1 MLRRERDDMASV
13 QDDIAGSA
21 GLTAQEKRG
30 HRVLIFRRIVACV
43 VLILICVI
51 ALFPFITLLINL
63 TKDHATLTSTF
74 NLLPGSN
81 FLTNLKNA
89 LNDPNKP
96 VVQAMGN
103 SFIVAAITCI
113 LSVYVAALTA
123 YGLYAYDFRFKK
135 PAFVAIMFVL
145 MVPTQVSALGYVD
158 LVKSVGMY
166 NQLIP
171 LIFPTIAAPGVFF
184 FIKQY
189 MESSL
194 PMEIVEAG
202 RIDGGHEF
210 YIFNFVAMP
219 ILKPA
224 MAVQLIFQF
233 VASWNNY
240 FLPQLLMDTNS
251 KNATLPLVIAGLNAE
266 ANGNFDLGKVYMV
279 LGIAIIPLII
289 VYLCLSKFI
298 IRGVALGS
306 VKG

>member
-1 MLRRERDDMASV
+1 M
-13 QDDIAGSA
+13 
-21 GLTAQEKRG
+21 
-30 HRVLIFRRIVACV
+30 
-43 VLILICVI
+43 
-51 ALFPFITLLINL
+51 
-63 TKDHATLTSTF
+63 TKDHATLKSTF

-96 VVQAMGN
+96 VVQ
-103 SFIVAAITCI
+103 
-113 LSVYVAALTA
+113 
-123 YGLYAYDFRFKK
+123 
-135 PAFVAIMFVL
+135 
-145 MVPTQVSALGYVD
+145 
-158 LVKSVGMY
+158 
-166 NQLIP
+166 
-171 LIFPTIAAPGVFF
+171 
-184 FIKQY
+184 
-189 MESSL
+189 
-194 PMEIVEAG
+194 
-202 RIDGGHEF
+202 
-210 YIFNFVAMP
+210 
-219 ILKPA
+219 A

>member
-1 MLRRERDDMASV
+1 MAAV
-13 QDDIAGSA
+13 HQDIARG
-21 GLTAQEKRG
+21 GELTEEQRQG
-30 HRVLIFRRIVACV
+30 QRLLVIRRIVAYVTFIV
-43 VLILICVI
+43 VCTI
-51 ALFPFITLLINL
+51 ALFPFVTLLINL
-63 TKDHATLTSTF
+63 TKDHATLVSTF
-74 NLLPGSN
+74 NLYPGNN
-81 FLTNLKNA
+81 FLNNLRNA
-89 LNDPNKP
+89 LTDANKP
-96 VVQAMGN
+96 VLHAMGN
-103 SFIVAAITCI
+103 SFIVAAITCVS
-113 LSVYVAALTA
+113 SVYIAALTA
-123 YGLYAYDFRFKK
+123 YGLYAYDFRLKK
-135 PAFVAIMFVL
+135 AAFIAIMFVL

-158 LVKSVGMY
+158 LAKSAGMY
-166 NQLIP
+166 NQLLP
-171 LIFPTIAAPGVFF
+171 LVFPTIAAPGVFF

-194 PMEIVEAG
+194 PLEIVEAG

-210 YIFNFVAMP
+210 YIFNFVVMP

-306 VKG
+306 VKS

>member
-1 MLRRERDDMASV
+1 M
-13 QDDIAGSA
+13 
-21 GLTAQEKRG
+21 K
-30 HRVLIFRRIVACV
+30 
-43 VLILICVI
+43 
-51 ALFPFITLLINL
+51 
-63 TKDHATLTSTF
+63 STF

-96 VVQAMGN
+96 VVQ
-103 SFIVAAITCI
+103 
-113 LSVYVAALTA
+113 
-123 YGLYAYDFRFKK
+123 
-135 PAFVAIMFVL
+135 
-145 MVPTQVSALGYVD
+145 
-158 LVKSVGMY
+158 
-166 NQLIP
+166 
-171 LIFPTIAAPGVFF
+171 
-184 FIKQY
+184 
-189 MESSL
+189 
-194 PMEIVEAG
+194 
-202 RIDGGHEF
+202 
-210 YIFNFVAMP
+210 
-219 ILKPA
+219 A

-266 ANGNFDLGKVYMV
+266 ENGNFDLGKVYMV